1 MQDSANS
8 NSIQVIDRTFK
19 ILETVAKKGSMTL
32 KDIYTTLELNK
43 ASVFRIVS
51 AMCSNG
57 YLNKDELSGKYSL
70 SFKAFEIGVYAV
82 RNVDYIS
89 FIKRTLDTLS
99 SSLGVIAQFSV
110 EDNNELLCLES
121 YDPARTSFSLY
132 TRVGQ
137 RSPLYSTSAGKA
149 ILSTYTNDEIRE
161 KWGSMN
167 VRAYTHN
174 TITRLDDM
182 LKEVGRIRQCN
193 YALDNEESEPGL
205 FCVGTVLLNYNHRPI
220 GAISL
225 STNHMTDELRQKLS
239 DVLVAHTQQLS
250 YMLGYSVK

>member
-1 MQDSANS
+1 MQDTANGS
-8 NSIQVIDRTFK
+8 SMQVIDRTFR
-19 ILETVAKKGSMTL
+19 ILETVAKTGSMTL
-32 KDIYTTLELNK
+32 KDIYTTLGLNK

-57 YLNKDELSGKYSL
+57 YLNKDEKSGKYSL
-70 SFKAFEIGVYAV
+70 SFKAFEVGVYAV

-89 FIKRTLDTLS
+89 FIKSTLDTLS
-99 SSLGVIAQFSV
+99 SELGVIAQFSV
-110 EDNNELLCLES
+110 EDHNELLCLES
-121 YDPARTSFSLY
+121 YDPNRSSFSLY

-149 ILSTYTNDEIRE
+149 ILSTYTNDEIRS
-161 KWGSMN
+161 KWNSME
-167 VRAYTHN
+167 VRSYTRN
-174 TITRLDDM
+174 TITRLEDL
-182 LKEVGRIRQCN
+182 LKEVGHIRQRN

-205 FCVGTVLLNYNHRPI
+205 FCVGTVLLNYNRRPI

-225 STNHMTDELRQKLS
+225 STNYMTDELRQKLCDS
-239 DVLVAHTQQLS
+239 LIAHTQQLS